1 MFRQLKNRLQ
11 CSNQPNTHK
20 IYLSIDNEL
29 KNVNHKLDKLFDEN
43 ILLKVQIDKLE
54 GRNENW
60 IINEKTYL
68 LKRIEKLENDN
79 CQLREIYQT
88 YQMQNEKCI
97 RSITDL
103 IIKVLLTQ
111 QDNSENTTNDESI
124 WSHQQSMIVEDQD
137 QKTTNQ
143 SSGMHSKLNNHS
155 STLAT
160 VNSKSDKS
168 STSSTNKLYFIL
180 NNEKAPVKSTQNNHH
195 PSSVNIVPIDDSHH
209 KQQSS
214 TLTKTLN
221 KNRSNQQQTNTT
233 YSNHERSSTQT
244 SYHTTTSISKPSR
257 IPTTKTRPSTT
268 NNRQRPH
275 VPTFT
280 NQKTASPS
288 QITHKSSCPP
298 ITSTKPVESL
308 PSVRI
313 TPTHPQS
320 RSTIINKPNIIITKP
335 SITTNNNKTHTS
347 SAVRQP
353 AHVTNLDTLI
363 AGEQNKKQS
372 VKPTI
377 ISPSRIINNVQHSL
391 FSKDTVKRIRPVRSH
406 ELKLFS
412 CHLTPDISPDEILSQ
427 TNESLSTL
435 TPCSLES
442 ITDNKSTDNQ
452 LHKTN
457 NNDSK
462 PSSNI
467 STDMRDFSEDSL
479 NEHDYIQ
486 RLLKQSKFIS
496 LILLA

>member
-143 SSGMHSKLNNHS
+143 SSELNNHS

-335 SITTNNNKTHTS
+335 STTTNNNKTHTS